1 MTDNDGTLTPPN
13 SPEALEYANQ
23 HPGSWLYEIDPF
35 FDSDDDVPAYGIVGA
50 WSIDEEGKITN
61 SFKKNSDY
69 RPSPEVL
76 GFPEPTDPLD
86 AAIQLVVA
94 GYGDE
99 SQALARLRSSE
110 VLVATGPEGD
120 GGSVWVHEIN
130 GIEGVF
136 AFTSRAQLPAEPLF
150 EGGSWRALP
159 ARELASSVP
168 DDVDIVININSPA
181 RWKIDSRSLRPH
193 SGH

>member
-1 MTDNDGTLTPPN
+1 MTDNDGVLRPPS

-50 WSIDEEGKITN
+50 WSIGEDGKITD
-61 SFKKNSDY
+61 SFKKNPDY

-94 GYGDE
+94 GYGDDD
-99 SQALARLRSSE
+99 QALAQLRSSE
-110 VLVATGPEGD
+110 VLVATVPEGD
-120 GGSVWVHEIN
+120 SGSVWVHEID

-136 AFTSRAQLPAEPLF
+136 AFTSRAQLPKEPLF
-150 EGGSWRALP
+150 EGGSWQSLP
-159 ARELASSVP
+159 AGELASSVP
-168 DDVDIVININSPA
+168 DNVDIVININSPA
-181 RWKIDSRSLRPH
+181 RWKIDSQSLRLH
-193 SGH
+193 SGR

>member
-1 MTDNDGTLTPPN
+1 MIDDAGALTPPN
-13 SPEALEYANQ
+13 SPEALEYAKQ

-35 FDSDDDVPAYGIVGA
+35 FDADDDVPAYGIVGA
-50 WSIDEEGKITN
+50 WSIDEDGKITDF
-61 SFKKNSDY
+61 FKKNPDY

-94 GYGDE
+94 GYGDD

-110 VLVATGPEGD
+110 VIVATSPEGD
-120 GGSVWVHEIN
+120 SDSVWVHEID

-136 AFTSRAQLPAEPLF
+136 AFTSRAQLPKEPLF

-159 ARELASSVP
+159 ATELPSSVP
-168 DDVDIVININSPA
+168 DDIDIVININSPA
-181 RWKIDSRSLRPH
+181 RWKIGSQSLRLHP
-193 SGH
+193 GH

>member
-1 MTDNDGTLTPPN
+1 MKRGRRASHQDRYQGGDRRPARPART
-13 SPEALEYANQ
+13 EA
-23 HPGSWLYEIDPF
+23 F

-50 WSIDEEGKITN
+50 WSIDEDGKITN
-61 SFKKNSDY
+61 SFKKNPDY

-94 GYGDE
+94 GYGDD
-99 SQALARLRSSE
+99 SQALAQLRSSE
-110 VLVATGPEGD
+110 VLVAAGPEGD
-120 GGSVWVHEIN
+120 SGSVWVHEID

-136 AFTSRAQLPAEPLF
+136 TFTSRAQLPKEPLL

-168 DDVDIVININSPA
+168 DNVDIVININSPA
-181 RWKIDSRSLRPH
+181 RWKIDSQSLRLP
-193 SGH
+193 SGR